1 MVQPPQ
7 GAPSPQAPLS
17 PRGAPFTPRRSL
29 CLSEKAMGLDHGL
42 DMGLSH
48 CWESNAPWPVSPRSK
63 DILHNGVHLMKDL
76 ATSSLV
82 LTQHG
87 GVLTPRSRPLKLKA
101 LDIEAEDEIVV
112 VEKKQEKE
120 ESKEE
125 VSKLKKKAKALSA
138 MVEKAQV
145 EKEDRKKEFFQLRS
159 ETDKLHSE
167 HTILQARHTWAKSSL
182 DSAITAQDEY
192 RKNFDHMEASV
203 KKAKSQLANQI
214 HTDPEF
220 HLKELQHLE
229 AENKANA
236 QQFYTQREA
245 VNQALHRFQCV
256 HRDTARHVIE
266 RSANGQA
273 TEFLRTVFLRWGSFI
288 VDQPAIQEQSD
299 QLKVVLESVQSGKSQ
314 SQALAT
320 GVVGRTTGVHG
331 FRLASTVF
339 AAWMQEVLPQEEPE
353 TAFHDGDV
361 LSRLGYLMNLQH
373 HGSILSR
380 ALKGW
385 GAQATMG
392 RGTCAQEAA
401 AQAKL
406 AAFES
411 TLAALQAELDVK
423 DAEMADAQEEMQH
436 TCDKNKLLQVDIK
449 GIMVITK
456 AVGDSLNEMEDLLL
470 LEE

>member
-7 GAPSPQAPLS
+7 GAPPPQAPLS
-17 PRGAPFTPRRSL
+17 PRGAPLTPRRSL

-42 DMGLSH
+42 DMGLSN

-63 DILHNGVHLMKDL
+63 DMAI
-76 ATSSLV
+76 SSLV

-101 LDIEAEDEIVV
+101 LDVEAEGEIVA
-112 VEKKQEKE
+112 VEKKQEKSE

-125 VSKLKKKAKALSA
+125 VSKLKKKAKALMA
-138 MVEKAQV
+138 MVEKAQA
-145 EKEDRKKEFFQLRS
+145 EREDRKKEFFQLRS

-182 DSAITAQDEY
+182 DSAVTAQEEY

-203 KKAKSQLANQI
+203 KKAKAKLANQTQ
-214 HTDPEF
+214 TDPEF

-245 VNQALHRFQCV
+245 VQQALQRFQCV
-256 HRDTARHVIE
+256 HRDIARQVIE
-266 RSANGQA
+266 RIDKGQA
-273 TEFLRTVFLRWGSFI
+273 TELLRAVFLRWGSFI
-288 VDQPAIQEQSD
+288 MEQVTTEEQAH
-299 QLKVVLESVQSGKSQ
+299 QLKVVSESVQSGKTQ
-314 SQALAT
+314 AQALAND
-320 GVVGRTTGVHG
+320 VVGRTTAVHG

-353 TAFHDGDV
+353 SEFHDGDV
-361 LSRLGYLMNLQH
+361 LSRLGYIMSLQH

-385 GAQATMG
+385 SAQATMG
-392 RGTCAQEAA
+392 RGTRAQEAA

-406 AAFES
+406 AAFEKML
-411 TLAALQAELDVK
+411 TGLQMELDEK
-423 DAEMADAQEEMQH
+423 DAEIADAQEEIQQ
-436 TCDKNKLLQVDIK
+436 TCAKNKILQVEVK
-449 GIMVITK
+449 GIMEITE
-456 AVGDSLNEMEDLLL
+456 AIGDSLKEMEDLLL
-470 LEE
+470 LDE

>member
-1 MVQPPQ
+1 MLHT
-7 GAPSPQAPLS
+7 GA
-17 PRGAPFTPRRSL
+17 
-29 CLSEKAMGLDHGL
+29 
-42 DMGLSH
+42 
-48 CWESNAPWPVSPRSK
+48 
-63 DILHNGVHLMKDL
+63 HLMKDL

-101 LDIEAEDEIVV
+101 LDIEAEDEIGV
-112 VEKKQEKE
+112 VEKTQEKAE
-120 ESKEE
+120 ENKEE
-125 VSKLKKKAKALSA
+125 VSKLKKKAKALLA

-145 EKEDRKKEFFQLRS
+145 EKEHRKKEFVQLRS
-159 ETDKLHSE
+159 ETDNLHSE

-192 RKNFDHMEASV
+192 RKNYDHMEANV
-203 KKAKSQLANQI
+203 KKAKAQLENRVQ
-214 HTDPEF
+214 TDPDF
-220 HLKELQHLE
+220 HLQELQHLE

-245 VNQALHRFQCV
+245 VQQALDRFQCA

-266 RSANGQA
+266 STAKGQA
-273 TEFLRTVFLRWGSFI
+273 MELLRAVFLRWGSFI
-288 VDQPAIQEQSD
+288 VDQISTREQAD
-299 QLKVVLESVQSGKSQ
+299 QLKVVTESVQSGKCQ
-314 SQALAT
+314 AQALAT
-320 GVVGRTTGVHG
+320 EVVGRATELHD
-331 FRLASTVF
+331 FRLASF
-339 AAWMQEVLPQEEPE
+339 AAWSQQELPQEEPE

-385 GAQATMG
+385 AAQATMG
-392 RGTCAQEAA
+392 RATRAQEAA
-401 AQAKL
+401 AQAKF

-411 TLAALQAELDVK
+411 TLTALQAELDEK
-423 DAEMADAQEEMQH
+423 DAEMADAQEEIQMI
-436 TCDKNKLLQVDIK
+436 CGKNKLLQVEVKDI
-449 GIMVITK
+449 MLITESI
-456 AVGDSLNEMEDLLL
+456 GDSLKEMEDLLL